1 MSRLRRILG
10 VAWGLRPRL
19 VVAFVLI
26 AAISSAAASGATYIQ
41 ARRVLEQDATD
52 AIVQPLV
59 ARVHDY
65 TTYGQRLPPSQDT
78 LNSIAS
84 SIGGNA
90 VAVYQNMRSK
100 SGIDLGVITPEMR
113 QEMRT
118 GTQVM
123 WQRIDDHGT
132 PAMIIGIP
140 VLALQATDGWKPSGL
155 EVYAKTSMSD
165 QQTAVE
171 KLATSAWL
179 YGSLAALFA
188 VIVALL
194 AARGVLR
201 PVRRLGITARQLGEG
216 DLSAR
221 LTVRGIDEMAEL
233 ARTFN
238 DTAAALEHHVGQL
251 RRMEA
256 DARRFVA
263 DVSHELRTP
272 LAAMTAVTDVL
283 DEEAPQLGDDAG
295 QAARLV
301 SQETRKLTRL
311 VEDLMEVSRFDA
323 GAARLA
329 LDDIDVASAI
339 ASTLRARGW
348 LGRVEADLPSGVVAR
363 LDPRRL
369 DVIVANL
376 VGNALKHGAPPVRVR
391 LWADHNWVDVR
402 VMDSGPGLAPE
413 VLPHVFDRF
422 YKAEFARTRSEG
434 SGLGL
439 AIAWENARLHTSGG
453 LHGSLEA
460 TNRPEGGAMFILR
473 LPRVVGE
480 EPA

>member
-1 MSRLRRILG
+1 MSRLRRFLG

-26 AAISSAAASGATYIQ
+26 AAISAAAASGAIYIV
-41 ARRVLEQDATD
+41 ARRVIENDVTTAVVLPMID
-52 AIVQPLV
+52 
-59 ARVHDY
+59 RVHSY
-65 TTYGQRLPPSQDT
+65 NNLRMPPSQDT
-78 LNSIAS
+78 VDSIAQVVGS
-84 SIGGNA
+84 GSI
-90 VAVYQNMRSK
+90 VIYQNMHSK
-100 SGIDLGVITPEMR
+100 NSTFDLNAITPEFR
-113 QEMRT
+113 AEMRT
-118 GTQVM
+118 GNQVI
-123 WQRIDDHGT
+123 WQRIDYRGY
-132 PAMIIGIP
+132 PEMIIGIP
-140 VLALQATDGWKPSGL
+140 MLAFQTDATWKPSGL
-155 EVYAKTSMSD
+155 EVYAMVNLDD
-165 QQTAVE
+165 QQTAV
-171 KLATSAWL
+171 KQLASSAWI

-201 PVRRLGITARQLGEG
+201 PVRRLGITARRLGEG

-221 LTVRGIDEMAEL
+221 LTVRGNDEMAEL

-238 DTAAALEHHVGQL
+238 NTAAALEHHVGQL
-251 RRMEA
+251 RRMES

-323 GAARLA
+323 GAAKLA

-339 ASTLRARGW
+339 AATLRARGW
-348 LGRVEADLPSGVVAR
+348 IGRISAELPPGVIAR

-376 VGNALKHGAPPVRVR
+376 VGNALKHGAPPVRMR
-391 LWADHNWVDVR
+391 LWANHDWVEVQVSDN
-402 VMDSGPGLAPE
+402 GPGLPPE

-422 YKAEFARTRSEG
+422 YKADFSRARSEG

-439 AIAWENARLHTSGG
+439 AIAWENARLHSVGP

-460 TNRPEGGAMFILR
+460 ANRPEGGAVFTLR
-473 LPRVVGE
+473 LPRVMDEGS
-480 EPA
+480 A

>member
-1 MSRLRRILG
+1 MSRLRRFLG

-26 AAISSAAASGATYIQ
+26 AAISAAAASGAIYVA
-41 ARRVLEQDATD
+41 ARRTIETDATN
-52 AIVQPLV
+52 AIVLPMID
-59 ARVHDY
+59 RVKSYAH
-65 TTYGQRLPPSQDT
+65 QKLPPSQDA
-78 LNSIAS
+78 LNGMAATAGSQAI
-84 SIGGNA
+84 
-90 VAVYQNMRSK
+90 AVYQNMKSK
-100 SGIDLGVITPEMR
+100 DSYFDLSAITPEMH
-113 QEMRT
+113 EAMRT
-118 GTQVM
+118 SGVVV
-123 WQRIDDHGT
+123 WQRIDDHGV
-132 PAMIIGIP
+132 PMMIIGIP
-140 VLALQATDGWKPSGL
+140 ILAWQTDETWKSSGI
-155 EVYAKTSMSD
+155 EVYAMTDMRE
-165 QQTAVE
+165 QQAAVQE
-171 KLATSAWL
+171 LAWSAWL

-188 VIVALL
+188 VIVALV

-201 PVRRLGITARQLGEG
+201 PIRQLGLTARQLGEG

-221 LTVRGIDEMAEL
+221 LVVRGNDEMAEL

-238 DTAAALEHHVGQL
+238 DTATALEQHVGQL

-323 GAARLA
+323 GAAKLA
-329 LDDIDVASAI
+329 LDDIDVANAI
-339 ASTLRARGW
+339 GATLRARGW
-348 LGRVEADLPSGVVAR
+348 LGRVEAELPGGIIAR

-376 VGNALKHGAPPVRVR
+376 VGNALKHGAPPVRLR
-391 LWADHNWVDVR
+391 LWADHNWIELW
-402 VMDSGPGLAPE
+402 VMDNGPGLAPE

-422 YKAEFARTRSEG
+422 YKADFARARSEG

-439 AIAWENARLHTSGG
+439 AIAWENARLHTTGY
-453 LHGSLEA
+453 LHGSLVA
-460 TNRPEGGAMFILR
+460 ANRPEGGAVFTLR
-473 LPRVVGE
+473 LPRVMDEG
-480 EPA
+480 PA

>member
-1 MSRLRRILG
+1 MSRLRRFLG

-26 AAISSAAASGATYIQ
+26 AAISAAAASGAIYVA
-41 ARRVLEQDATD
+41 ARRTIETDATNSVVLPMIDRMKQWTHQKLPPRQDDLNGMANSANND
-52 AIVQPLV
+52 AI
-59 ARVHDY
+59 AIY
-65 TTYGQRLPPSQDT
+65 QD
-78 LNSIAS
+78 
-84 SIGGNA
+84 
-90 VAVYQNMRSK
+90 MRSQN
-100 SGIDLGVITPEMR
+100 SYFDMSAVTPEMR
-113 QEMRT
+113 DEMRN
-118 GTQVM
+118 GHAVL
-123 WQRIDDHGT
+123 WQRIDYKGL
-132 PAMIIGIP
+132 PMMVVGIP
-140 VLALQATDGWKPSGL
+140 ILAWQTDNTWKSSGL
-155 EVYAKTSMSD
+155 EVYALVSMSD

-171 KLATSAWL
+171 ELATSAWL

-188 VIVALL
+188 VIVALV

-221 LTVRGIDEMAEL
+221 LTVRGNDEMAEL

-238 DTAAALEHHVGQL
+238 DTAAALEQHVGQL

-323 GAARLA
+323 GAAKLA

-339 ASTLRARGW
+339 GATLRARGW
-348 LGRVEADLPSGVVAR
+348 LGRVHAELPAGVIAR

-376 VGNALKHGAPPVRVR
+376 VGNALKHGAPPVQMR
-391 LWADHNWVDVR
+391 LWANHDWIELR
-402 VMDSGPGLAPE
+402 VADNGPGLPPE

-422 YKAEFARTRSEG
+422 YKADFSRARSEG

-439 AIAWENARLHTSGG
+439 AIAWENARLHSVGH

-460 TNRPEGGAMFILR
+460 ANRPEGGAVFTLR
-473 LPRVVGE
+473 LPRVMDE
-480 EPA
+480 EPV

>member
-1 MSRLRRILG
+1 MSRLRRFLG

-26 AAISSAAASGATYIQ
+26 AAISAAAASGASYVA
-41 ARRVLEQDATD
+41 ARRTIENDATSAVVLPMID
-52 AIVQPLV
+52 
-59 ARVHDY
+59 RVKSWAHD
-65 TTYGQRLPPSQDT
+65 RLPPSQGLLDD
-78 LNSIAS
+78 IATAV
-84 SIGGNA
+84 GGRSL
-90 VAVYQNMRSK
+90 VVYRNMRSK
-100 SGIDLGVITPEMR
+100 DRGLDLAMVSPDMR
-113 QEMRT
+113 SDMRT
-118 GTQVM
+118 GTDVV
-123 WQRIDDHGT
+123 WQRVDDHGS

-140 VLALQATDGWKPSGL
+140 LLAWQAGENWKSSGL
-155 EVYAKTSMSD
+155 EVYALVSLRD
-165 QQTAVE
+165 QQAAIQELAVN
-171 KLATSAWL
+171 AWE

-201 PVRRLGITARQLGEG
+201 PVRRLGLTARRLGAG

-221 LTVRGIDEMAEL
+221 LAVRGNDEMADL

-238 DTAAALEHHVGQL
+238 DTAAALEDHVGQL

-339 ASTLRARGW
+339 AATLRARGW
-348 LGRVEADLPSGVVAR
+348 LGKVETYLPSDVNAR

-376 VGNALKHGAPPVRVR
+376 VGNALKHGAPPVRLR
-391 LWADHNWVDVR
+391 LWADHNWIELR
-402 VMDSGPGLAPE
+402 VTDNGPGLAPE

-439 AIAWENARLHTSGG
+439 AIAWENARLHSVGD
-453 LHGSLEA
+453 LRGSLA
-460 TNRPEGGAMFILR
+460 AANQPDGGAVFTLR
-473 LPRVVGE
+473 LPRVMGE
-480 EPA
+480 EPR

>member
-1 MSRLRRILG
+1 MSRLRRFLG

-26 AAISSAAASGATYIQ
+26 AAISAAAASGATYVL
-41 ARRVLEQDATD
+41 ARRVVEQDATD
-52 AIVQPLV
+52 AIVGPMV
-59 ARVHDY
+59 NRVHSA
-65 TTYGQRLPPSQDT
+65 TIGMRLPPHQDD
-78 LNSIAS
+78 LDNLAYSV
-84 SIGGNA
+84 GNDA

-100 SGIDLGVITPEMR
+100 GGINLSVITPELRQQMR
-113 QEMRT
+113 S
-118 GTQVM
+118 GSQVV
-123 WQRIDDHGT
+123 WQRIDNNGY

-140 VLALQATDGWKPSGL
+140 VLAWQTDESWKPSGL
-155 EVYAKTSMSD
+155 EVYATENLTS
-165 QQTAVE
+165 QQNSI
-171 KLATSAWL
+171 KDLATYAWTF
-179 YGSLAALFA
+179 GALAALFA

-221 LTVRGIDEMAEL
+221 LVVRGNDEMAEL

-238 DTAAALEHHVGQL
+238 NTAAALEHYVGQL
-251 RRMEA
+251 RRMES

-323 GAARLA
+323 GAAKLA

-339 ASTLRARGW
+339 AATLRARGW
-348 LGRVEADLPSGVVAR
+348 VGRIEAELPAGIVAR

-376 VGNALKHGAPPVRVR
+376 VGNALKHGSPPVRLR
-391 LWADHNWVDVR
+391 LWADHNWVEVR
-402 VMDSGPGLAPE
+402 VTDNGPGLAPE
-413 VLPHVFDRF
+413 VMPHVFDRF
-422 YKAEFARTRSEG
+422 YKADFARTRSEG

-439 AIAWENARLHTSGG
+439 AIAWENARLHTTAE

-460 TNRPEGGAMFILR
+460 ANRPEGGAVFILR
-473 LPRVVGE
+473 LPRIVGE
-480 EPA
+480 DPR

>member
-1 MSRLRRILG
+1 MSRLRRFLG
-10 VAWGLRPRL
+10 LAWGLRPRL

-26 AAISSAAASGATYIQ
+26 AAISAAAASGAIYVA
-41 ARRVLEQDATD
+41 ARRTIENDATNAVVLPMID
-52 AIVQPLV
+52 
-59 ARVHDY
+59 RVHSY
-65 TTYGQRLPPSQDT
+65 ANLRMPPSQDM
-78 LNSIAS
+78 LDSIAQVAGGNSIA
-84 SIGGNA
+84 I
-90 VAVYQNMRSK
+90 YQNMRSK
-100 SGIDLGVITPEMR
+100 NSYLDLSAITSEMHTEMR
-113 QEMRT
+113 N
-118 GTQVM
+118 GNQVV
-123 WQRIDDHGT
+123 WQRIEYQGY

-140 VLALQATDGWKPSGL
+140 MLAWQTDATWKPSGL
-155 EVYAKTSMSD
+155 EVYALVSLRD
-165 QQTAVE
+165 QQAAVE
-171 KLATSAWL
+171 ELATSAWL

-201 PVRRLGITARQLGEG
+201 PVRRLGVTARRLGAG

-221 LTVRGIDEMAEL
+221 LTVRGNDEMAEL

-323 GAARLA
+323 GAAKLA

-339 ASTLRARGW
+339 AATLRARGW
-348 LGRVEADLPSGVVAR
+348 LGLVEAELPAGVVAR

-376 VGNALKHGAPPVRVR
+376 VGNALKHGRPPVLLR
-391 LWADHNWVDVR
+391 LWADHNWVEVR

-439 AIAWENARLHTSGG
+439 AIAWENARLHSTGE

-460 TNRPEGGAMFILR
+460 ANRPEGGAVFTLR
-473 LPRVVGE
+473 LPRVMGE

>member
-1 MSRLRRILG
+1 MSRLRRFMG

-26 AAISSAAASGATYIQ
+26 AAISAASASGAIYVS
-41 ARRVLEQDATD
+41 ARRTIETDATN
-52 AIVQPLV
+52 AIVLPMIDRV
-59 ARVHDY
+59 KNYARD
-65 TTYGQRLPPSQDT
+65 RMPPNQST
-78 LNSIAS
+78 LDSIAAAA
-84 SIGGNA
+84 GGNS
-90 VAVYQNMRSK
+90 VAIYKDMRSK
-100 SGIDLGVITPEMR
+100 NSYLDLSAITPDMR
-113 QEMRT
+113 AEMRT
-118 GTQVM
+118 GTSVL
-123 WQRIDDHGT
+123 WQRIDYQGL
-132 PAMIIGIP
+132 PYMIIGIP
-140 VLALQATDGWKPSGL
+140 TLAWQTDTTWQASGL
-155 EVYAKTSMSD
+155 EVYAMVNMSD
-165 QQTAVE
+165 QQDAVKE
-171 KLATSAWL
+171 LAASAWL
-179 YGSLAALFA
+179 YGALAALFA
-188 VIVALL
+188 LIVALL

-201 PVRRLGITARQLGEG
+201 PVRQLGLTARQLGQG

-221 LTVRGIDEMAEL
+221 LNVRGNDEMAEL

-238 DTAAALEHHVGQL
+238 SAAAALEHYVGEL
-251 RRMEA
+251 RRMES

-323 GAARLA
+323 GAAKLA

-339 ASTLRARGW
+339 GATLRARGW
-348 LGRVEADLPSGVVAR
+348 LGKVAAELPAGVIAR

-376 VGNALKHGAPPVRVR
+376 VGNALKHGAPPVGLQ
-391 LWADHNWVDVR
+391 LWADHNWVEVR
-402 VMDSGPGLAPE
+402 VMDNGPGLAPE

-439 AIAWENARLHTSGG
+439 AIAWENARLHSAGR

-460 TNRPEGGAMFILR
+460 ANRPEGGAVFILR
-473 LPRVVGE
+473 LPRVAGE
-480 EPA
+480 DPA

>member
-26 AAISSAAASGATYIQ
+26 AAISAAAASGAIYVF
-41 ARRVLEQDATD
+41 ARRTIEADATN
-52 AIVQPLV
+52 AVVLPLIS
-59 ARVHDY
+59 RVHNFGY
-65 TTYGQRLPPSQDT
+65 QKLPPSQDT
-78 LNSIAS
+78 LNSLAS
-84 SIGGNA
+84 FAGEQT
-90 VAVYQNMRSK
+90 VAVFQNMKSK
-100 SGIDLGVITPEMR
+100 PSNFDLSLITPEMHDA
-113 QEMRT
+113 MHNS
-118 GTQVM
+118 GKVV
-123 WQRIDDHGT
+123 WQRINYQGT
-132 PAMIIGIP
+132 PAMVIGIP
-140 VLALQATDGWKPSGL
+140 ILSYQTDETWKASGL
-155 EVYAKTSMSD
+155 EVYSLTYLGE

-171 KLATSAWL
+171 ELAQAAWTL
-179 YGSLAALFA
+179 GALAALFA
-188 VIVALL
+188 VIVALV

-201 PVRRLGITARQLGEG
+201 PVRQLGLTARQLGEG

-221 LTVRGIDEMAEL
+221 LTVRGNDEMAEL

-238 DTAAALEHHVGQL
+238 DTAAALEQHVGQL

-329 LDDIDVASAI
+329 LDYIDVASAI
-339 ASTLRARGW
+339 AATLRARGW
-348 LGRVEADLPSGVVAR
+348 LGKVQAELPAGVIAR

-376 VGNALKHGAPPVRVR
+376 VGNALKHGAPPVRLR
-391 LWADHNWVDVR
+391 LWADHNWVEVLVLDN
-402 VMDSGPGLAPE
+402 GPGLAPE

-422 YKAEFARTRSEG
+422 YKADFSRARSEG

-439 AIAWENARLHTSGG
+439 AIAWENARLHSTGQ

-460 TNRPEGGAMFILR
+460 ANRPEGGAVFTLR
-473 LPRVVGE
+473 LPRVMDEG
-480 EPA
+480 PA

>member
-1 MSRLRRILG
+1 MSRLRRFLG

-26 AAISSAAASGATYIQ
+26 AAISAAAASGATYVL
-41 ARRVLEQDATD
+41 ARRVIEQDATD
-52 AIVQPLV
+52 AVVTPMIS
-59 ARVHDY
+59 RVHQS
-65 TTYGQRLPPSQDT
+65 TIGIKLPPTQDQ
-78 LNSIAS
+78 LDSLAFS
-84 SIGGNA
+84 VGNGA

-100 SGIDLGVITPEMR
+100 GGMELSELTPELR
-113 QEMRT
+113 EEMRT
-118 GTQVM
+118 GSSVV
-123 WQRIDDHGT
+123 WQRVTIGNY

-140 VLALQATDGWKPSGL
+140 VLAWQTDDSWKPSGL
-155 EVYAKTSMSD
+155 EIYAVSD
-165 QQTAVE
+165 LTAQQNSI
-171 KLATSAWL
+171 KDLASFAWL
-179 YGSLAALFA
+179 FGALSALFA

-201 PVRRLGITARQLGEG
+201 PVRQLGITARRLGAG

-221 LTVRGIDEMAEL
+221 LKVRGNDEMAEL

-323 GAARLA
+323 GAAKLA

-339 ASTLRARGW
+339 GATLRARGW
-348 LGRVEADLPSGVVAR
+348 LGRVEADLPAGVVAR

-376 VGNALKHGAPPVRVR
+376 VGNALKHGAPPVQLR
-391 LWADHNWVDVR
+391 LWADHNWVELR
-402 VMDSGPGLAPE
+402 VMDNGPGLAPE

-439 AIAWENARLHTSGG
+439 AIAWENARLHSVGG

-460 TNRPEGGAMFILR
+460 ANRPEGGAVFILR
-473 LPRVVGE
+473 LPRVMGE
-480 EPA
+480 DPR

>member
-1 MSRLRRILG
+1 MSRLRRFLG

-26 AAISSAAASGATYIQ
+26 AAISAAAASGAIYVA
-41 ARRVLEQDATD
+41 ARRTIETDATNS
-52 AIVQPLV
+52 VVLPLID
-59 ARVHDY
+59 RVKSYAH
-65 TTYGQRLPPSQDT
+65 QKLPPNQDT

-84 SIGGNA
+84 YAGTRS
-90 VAVYQNMRSK
+90 VAVYQGMKSK
-100 SGIDLGVITPEMR
+100 DSTFDLAMITPEMHDA
-113 QEMRT
+113 MRT
-118 GTQVM
+118 SGDVV
-123 WQRIDDHGT
+123 WQRINYKGT
-132 PAMIIGIP
+132 PAMVIGIP
-140 VLALQATDGWKPSGL
+140 ILAWQTDESWKASGL
-155 EVYAKTSMSD
+155 EVYTVTFMGE

-171 KLATSAWL
+171 ELATSAWL

-188 VIVALL
+188 VIVALV

-201 PVRRLGITARQLGEG
+201 PVRQLGLTARQLGEG

-221 LTVRGIDEMAEL
+221 LTVRGNDEMAEL

-238 DTAAALEHHVGQL
+238 DTAAALEQHVGQL

-329 LDDIDVASAI
+329 LDDIDVANAI
-339 ASTLRARGW
+339 GATLRARGW
-348 LGRVEADLPSGVVAR
+348 LGRVEAELPGGIVAR
-363 LDPRRL
+363 LDRRRL

-376 VGNALKHGAPPVRVR
+376 VGNALKHGAPPVRMR
-391 LWADHNWVDVR
+391 LWANHDWIELW
-402 VMDSGPGLAPE
+402 VMDHGPGLSPE

-422 YKAEFARTRSEG
+422 YKADFSRARSEG

-439 AIAWENARLHTSGG
+439 AIAWENARLHSTGR

-460 TNRPEGGAMFILR
+460 ANRPEGGAVFTLR
-473 LPRVVGE
+473 LPRVMDE
-480 EPA
+480 EPE